1 MEKELTPE
9 EKAAVELE
17 FDRYMKEAILLEG
30 NKLREEESMPPLTM
44 EELQEAAG
52 ENEGKE

>member
-17 FDRYMKEAILLEG
+17 FDRYMKEAILSEG
-30 NKLREEESMPPLTM
+30 NKLREEEGLPPLTM
-44 EELQEAAG
+44 EELHEAAG
-52 ENEGKE
+52 KAEEKE